1 MSTNNPPVSI
11 DPNLLAYIDAR
22 LTQQQERLQEQFAT
36 TVSTALNDALH
47 PLQERIAALSPDDSR
62 PSRLKVNSPPDFD
75 GSRTEGEGFKKSCTL
90 YMMLRSADFDTTRTA
105 TAWILSYMTEGRA
118 QAWRDDQLEYL
129 HVHESFPW
137 DTMEAFWTMFDTE
150 FTPVAESQEAI
161 VKLEG
166 RSYFQKT
173 SESVDA
179 YIDGF
184 RQLVKKAQLQ
194 DKPSIVLKFRRG
206 LLESLGETLSNSSH
220 PPAADNVEQWYER
233 ARDLERNRI
242 VQRTIHGNTVK
253 PFSNSRP
260 NLAAGIRPR
269 PDTPSTAA
277 PIPRTVPN
285 PTPQSTPMDVDA
297 ARNRNRRPL
306 PSDVCHRCKQPG
318 HWASS
323 CPLRFD
329 IRHMTAD
336 EMENELALARDRADA
351 SHADEPGDEPE
362 SGQNFGM
369 TSG

>member
-36 TVSTALNDALH
+36 AVSTALNDALH

-173 SESVDA
+173 SESVDT

-184 RQLVKKAQLQ
+184 RQLVKKAPTPGQAFNRPEV
-194 DKPSIVLKFRRG
+194 PSRVTGIPRR
-206 LLESLGETLSNSSH
+206 
-220 PPAADNVEQWYER
+220 D
-233 ARDLERNRI
+233 
-242 VQRTIHGNTVK
+242 TVK
-253 PFSNSRP
+253 LVS
-260 NLAAGIRPR
+260 
-269 PDTPSTAA
+269 PSG
-277 PIPRTVPN
+277 
-285 PTPQSTPMDVDA
+285 
-297 ARNRNRRPL
+297 
-306 PSDVCHRCKQPG
+306 C
-318 HWASS
+318 
-323 CPLRFD
+323 
-329 IRHMTAD
+329 
-336 EMENELALARDRADA
+336 
-351 SHADEPGDEPE
+351 
-362 SGQNFGM
+362 GQC
-369 TSG
+369 